1 MDIHRDTLYSWLKE
15 FNVDFKEIVDRMPT
29 IADDAEEDSGP
40 TYLIGESLL
49 GEGNEVA
56 HIDLMIGDKNG
67 PIGQAFANG
76 MTQLISRP
84 HTSSSSHQT

>member
-1 MDIHRDTLYSWLKE
+1 MSISKKLLTACRQST
-15 FNVDFKEIVDRMPT
+15 
-29 IADDAEEDSGP
+29 DDAEEDSGP

-84 HTSSSSHQT
+84 HTSSRSNQT